1 MSIYTALGEAL
12 QALLAGG
19 FVGSAATDLYSS
31 WKTDKANRCCTP
43 FIERIISAVAAGIY
57 FDVELIVRAFRFLV
71 WIGAVSVV
79 TVVNLTKW
87 IGGLVGLGL
96 PKKVES

>member
-19 FVGSAATDLYSS
+19 FVGSAASYDLYSS

-43 FIERIISAVAAGIY
+43 FIERIISAVAA
-57 FDVELIVRAFRFLV
+57 DLLML
-71 WIGAVSVV
+71 
-79 TVVNLTKW
+79 N
-87 IGGLVGLGL
+87 
-96 PKKVES
+96 